1 MEKEQSKLEAILF
14 AAGEPVEAKSLA
26 SFFSVPVKEMDK
38 MIDKLGESYRSEKR
52 GLQLIKKGN
61 TIQLVSCSEYGEL
74 VAKFLNKKLHEP
86 LSGAALE
93 VLSVIA
99 YRGPVTR
106 AQIEHIRGV
115 NCSFTLRNLAIKGI
129 IERRENPADTR
140 SYLYEVSFDFLK
152 NSGLSST
159 EELPDYADLHSHTIP
174 QIPSEEK
181 DIDKEE
187 KIKQE

>member
-1 MEKEQSKLEAILF
+1 MNTIQANIEAILF
-14 AAGEPVEAKSLA
+14 AAGEPVEIKSL
-26 SFFSVPVKEMDK
+26 STFFQKPSKEISVE
-38 MIDKLGESYRSEKR
+38 IDKLSAQYLDEKR
-52 GLQLIKKGN
+52 GLQIIKKGN
-61 TIQLVSCSEYGEL
+61 TIQLVSSAKFGDS

-86 LSGAALE
+86 LSNAALE

-129 IERRENPADTR
+129 VDRKENPADNR

-152 NSGLSST
+152 KSGLSSV
-159 EELPDYADLHSHTIP
+159 EELPDYDELHGHDIA
-174 QIPSEEK
+174 QIPN
-181 DIDKEE
+181 KELLE
-187 KIKQE
+187 NNKKTE

>member
-1 MEKEQSKLEAILF
+1 MKTIQANIEAILF
-14 AAGEPVEAKSLA
+14 AAGEPVEMKSL
-26 SFFSVPVKEMDK
+26 SNFLKKPSKEISAE
-38 MIDKLGESYRSEKR
+38 IDEMAAQYLDEKR
-52 GLQLIKKGN
+52 GLQIIKKGN
-61 TIQLVSCSEYGEL
+61 TIQLVSSARFGDS

-86 LSGAALE
+86 LSNAALE

-129 IERRENPADTR
+129 VDRKENPADSR

-152 NSGLSST
+152 KSGLSSVV
-159 EELPDYADLHSHTIP
+159 ELPEYDELHRHDIA
-174 QIPSEEK
+174 QIPNTEVVEDSKKTE
-181 DIDKEE
+181 
-187 KIKQE
+187 